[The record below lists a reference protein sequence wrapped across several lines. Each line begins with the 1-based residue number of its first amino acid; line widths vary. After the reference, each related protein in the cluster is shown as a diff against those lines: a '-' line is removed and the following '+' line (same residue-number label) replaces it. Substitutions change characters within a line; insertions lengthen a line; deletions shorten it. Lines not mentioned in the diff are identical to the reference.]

1 MKIPQTPY
9 MKNLDKIEVL
19 SKAESNFLK
28 VIVRPLWSVMNNF
41 LGDEL
46 SEQIQM
52 LNDNIIEWE
61 KISNNF
67 NVLEKKKT
75 TLLKVVPLDKET
87 KETENKEKETPY
99 SLTNGDSGLNT
110 PALPM
115 NSSTTVDEL
124 AILSAQRKKS
134 RNLKKLEELMTAV
147 GSGLTVILKVI

>member
-67 NVLEKKKT
+67 NVLEKIKT

-134 RNLKKLEELMTAV
+134 RNLKKVDFSLLE
-147 GSGLTVILKVI
+147 KK

>member
-134 RNLKKLEELMTAV
+134 RNLKKVDFSLLE
-147 GSGLTVILKVI
+147 KK

>member
-1 MKIPQTPY
+1 MK
-9 MKNLDKIEVL
+9 L
-19 SKAESNFLK
+19 SKGESNFLK
-28 VIVRPLWSVMNNF
+28 GIVFLFGLWWKNF

-134 RNLKKLEELMTAV
+134 RNLKKVDFSLLE
-147 GSGLTVILKVI
+147 KK